1 MIKQVHLLFAKA
13 VQAGKA
19 VAVKNEKDEV
29 TFIPMQA
36 FRGDITETLSL
47 TQVAKELNWDTNWE
61 AQVEQ
66 MDGEI

>member
-1 MIKQVHLLFAKA
+1 MIKQVYLLFAKA

-36 FRGDITETLSL
+36 FRGKVEDTLSL
-47 TQVAKELNWDTNWE
+47 TQVAKDFNWDANWQE
-61 AQVEQ
+61 QVDK
-66 MDGEI
+66 MDVEL